1 MIHFFFIG
9 DGFMDL
15 IGDFSVLFLSKKNA
29 TFFFKETNT
38 FFEQRYLFIGF
49 SGLSRH
55 KKNGGD
61 YSSYAAIVALHNPST
76 AQLSRASC

>member
-1 MIHFFFIG
+1 MFFLYCLLVNK
-9 DGFMDL
+9 MQ
-15 IGDFSVLFLSKKNA
+15 LFFL
-29 TFFFKETNT
+29 KETNT

>member
-1 MIHFFFIG
+1 
-9 DGFMDL
+9 MDL

-29 TFFFKETNT
+29 TFFFFKETNT